1 MSCGRQGRD
10 PYPFS
15 NQKWSAPSAISRS
28 KTVKLARRPVTIR
41 FIGRASAHGIAV
53 TRHVPCVVLRRLLLS
68 RYLLT
73 ESVQLRIATSSP
85 LMPIAW
91 FAPPISFKVSR
102 SSRWLDG
109 GWSMPSTSARHSSIN
124 LLTSSDLLGMVH
136 QPFKPDTTYGT
147 DRSHARSERNCR
159 AK

>member
-1 MSCGRQGRD
+1 VSCGRQGRD

-15 NQKWSAPSAISRS
+15 NQKWSAPSVISRS
-28 KTVKLARRPVTIR
+28 KTVKLARRLVTTR
-41 FIGRASAHGIAV
+41 FTRRAYAHGIAA

-68 RYLLT
+68 RHLLT

-85 LMPIAW
+85 LMPSAW
-91 FAPPISFKVSR
+91 FVQPISFKVSR
-102 SSRWLDG
+102 SLWWLDG
-109 GWSMPSTSARHSSIN
+109 GWSMPSTSERLSSIN
-124 LLTSSDLLGMVH
+124 LLISSDLLGMGQ
-136 QPFKPDTTYGT
+136 QPFKPYTTYGT